1 MLSQGIIWIL
11 AKGDPAEPNGEH
23 TVAKRRMKR
32 LFSKTYMKTKGGV
45 DASKVINHDIFQN
58 RARTRSLGNINP
70 TIVSD
75 RQQKVTSYHKDEELN
90 ALVKREGVI
99 WRKHRVKY
107 DPKPVPKTKHLTTRH
122 MSDTGAWIHTPSP
135 KLLAID
141 DCMKEREIQECLL
154 GHEFFVGSY
163 RFQGFTVWNYRILQR
178 GNPEV
183 RLYFNGNKARVV
195 KVLDEKVT
203 AELYEAKITYS
214 NPYTMSEVES
224 KYSRGKIF
232 WAGVNVLV
240 RKSK

>member
-1 MLSQGIIWIL
+1 M
-11 AKGDPAEPNGEH
+11 
-23 TVAKRRMKR
+23 AKRGDKR
-32 LFSKTYMKTKGGV
+32 LFPKKFSSDFINAYGGV
-45 DASKVINHDIFQN
+45 DQSKIINHDIFQN

-75 RQQKVTSYHKDEELN
+75 KQQKVTSYREDKELK
-90 ALVKREGVI
+90 ALVKHEDVI

-107 DPKPVPKTKHLTTRH
+107 DPKPIPKTAHLTTRH

-141 DCMKEREIQECLL
+141 DSIKEREIQECLL

-163 RFQGFTVWNYRILQR
+163 RFQGFTVWNYRILKR

-203 AELYEAKITYS
+203 ANLYTAKITYS
-214 NPYTMSEVES
+214 NPYTMSEAES
-224 KYSRGKIF
+224 RYSRGKMY
-232 WAGVNVLV
+232 WAGVNITV